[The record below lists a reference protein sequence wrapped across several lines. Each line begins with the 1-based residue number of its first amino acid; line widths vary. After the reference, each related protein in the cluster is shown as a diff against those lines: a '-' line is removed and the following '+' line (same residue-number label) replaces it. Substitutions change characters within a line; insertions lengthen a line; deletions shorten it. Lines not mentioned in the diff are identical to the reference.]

1 MSRGKGGPGEGGSER
16 RAPSVVAPA
25 PVPADVGIVAALP
38 MEVGYLIDMLRR
50 VRRYHAA
57 SMPVIEG
64 EYKGKIV
71 AIAVGG
77 MGRDAGR
84 RAAGV
89 LLDGHRPGW
98 IISAG
103 FAGALN
109 PALERNDLA
118 LPAELTDADGRL
130 VRLGRP
136 ESLGNGIR
144 HVTGRLLTVDRVI
157 LDPVEKAEL
166 HRTTGADLVDMET
179 AGVAEVCAER
189 LIRFLSIRIVSDDA
203 RTVLP
208 PEVASL
214 LTKSGSYRVGA
225 ALRAIWSRPS
235 SIKDFWRL
243 HEHALQ
249 AADRLARFVARVPG
263 RAAGIVADQMAACN
277 QSS

>member
-1 MSRGKGGPGEGGSER
+1 
-16 RAPSVVAPA
+16 
-25 PVPADVGIVAALP
+25 
-38 MEVGYLIDMLRR
+38 MEVGYLVDMLRR

-64 EYKGKIV
+64 EYQGKIV

-77 MGRDAGR
+77 MGREAAR

-98 IISAG
+98 ILSAG

-109 PALERNDLA
+109 PGLERNDLA
-118 LPAELTDADGRL
+118 VPAELTDADGRL
-130 VRLGRP
+130 VALSRP
-136 ESLGNGIR
+136 ESLGGGVR
-144 HVTGRLLTVDRVI
+144 HVTGRLLTLDRVI
-157 LDPVEKAEL
+157 LDPAEKAEL

-179 AGVAEVCAER
+179 AAVAAVCAER
-189 LIRFLSIRIVSDDA
+189 LVRFLAIRIVSDDA
-203 RTVLP
+203 RTPLP
-208 PEVASL
+208 REVATL

-235 SIKDFWRL
+235 SIKDFWTL

-249 AADRLARFVARVPG
+249 AADRLAQFVARCLGELPG
-263 RAAGIVADQMAACN
+263 
-277 QSS
+277 